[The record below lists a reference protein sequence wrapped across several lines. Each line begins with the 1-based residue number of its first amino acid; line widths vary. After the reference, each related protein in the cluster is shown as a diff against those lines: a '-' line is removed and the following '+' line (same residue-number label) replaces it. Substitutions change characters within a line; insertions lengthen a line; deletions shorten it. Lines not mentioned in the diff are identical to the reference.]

1 MLDVS
6 IFELK
11 RLVKYFWSLH
21 DFIEGLHGAIKG
33 MCHSPMLSLGF
44 LIKVI
49 KGHEFLTSIGI
60 LHWDV
65 SENNIVLGLYPWEV
79 LHSLYFAPI
88 LFALPGD
95 RTPNLTTIIV
105 TTNYYTP
112 YPTQRPWSRHSHS
125 LMAVR
130 FTFTSCQTLHHAYR
144 TASHL
149 GASCI
154 SSPLYNPYLAS
165 CSSHVFL
172 MIRTRPIGYDP
183 PI

>member
-1 MLDVS
+1 MVCCLLCPILPHQRSLYVTSVLDVAQLCYS
-6 IFELK
+6 SSSCNTLL
-11 RLVKYFWSLH
+11 R
-21 DFIEGLHGAIKG
+21 
-33 MCHSPMLSLGF
+33 
-44 LIKVI
+44 
-49 KGHEFLTSIGI
+49 
-60 LHWDV
+60 
-65 SENNIVLGLYPWEV
+65 
-79 LHSLYFAPI
+79 SLYSAPI

-95 RTPNLTTIIV
+95 RTPNLTTTTV

-112 YPTQRPWSRHSHS
+112 YPMRRPWSRPSYS

-130 FTFTSCQTLHHAYR
+130 LVFTSCQILHHAYR

-154 SSPLYNPYLAS
+154 SSPLYDPYLAS

-172 MIRTRPIGYDP
+172 MTRTRPIGYDP